1 MGLCPCLCCPDN
13 SGDFL
18 PYFDPDSMEK
28 KEKVHL
34 FRGIINLVA
43 LVGIIVMLGYTWTE
57 LGVGDYLKDQNTES
71 KFIEDEYV
79 DPTDVEVVFPE
90 QKRNLIYISWNQW
103 KRHILMLMMEEH
115 LMRM

>member
-28 KEKVHL
+28 KKSTSVQRNHQPG
-34 FRGIINLVA
+34 RTGRD
-43 LVGIIVMLGYTWTE
+43 IVMLGYTWTE

-71 KFIEDEYV
+71 S
-79 DPTDVEVVFPE
+79 
-90 QKRNLIYISWNQW
+90 L
-103 KRHILMLMMEEH
+103 L
-115 LMRM
+115 RMSM